1 MGIFSGIQDGDN
13 YAAKAGYSVPVYVNA
28 AMNRRAAFR
37 PYEGTP
43 ISDITDGTS
52 NTIAVSEYLKGTD
65 ATDARGGIYTNRAG
79 CKFLFVRTTPNSL
92 VGDSL
97 CSYNSGFCQNGSGRN
112 QPDLNLPCV
121 PGDDAANFATPRSG
135 HPGGVNAVFCDGS
148 VHFIP
153 NSIDSHVPT
162 TTTDPP
168 GVWQRLGWIA
178 DNYSISGDF

>member
-1 MGIFSGIQDGDN
+1 
-13 YAAKAGYSVPVYVNA
+13 
-28 AMNRRAAFR
+28 
-37 PYEGTP
+37 
-43 ISDITDGTS
+43 
-52 NTIAVSEYLKGTD
+52 
-65 ATDARGGIYTNRAG
+65 
-79 CKFLFVRTTPNSL
+79 
-92 VGDSL
+92 
-97 CSYNSGFCQNGSGRN
+97 
-112 QPDLNLPCV
+112 V